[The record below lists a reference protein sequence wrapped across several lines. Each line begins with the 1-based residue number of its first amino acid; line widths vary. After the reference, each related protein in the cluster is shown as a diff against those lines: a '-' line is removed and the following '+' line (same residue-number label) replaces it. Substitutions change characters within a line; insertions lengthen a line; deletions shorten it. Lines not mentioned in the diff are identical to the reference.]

1 MSKEFYVA
9 GIIITPILEII
20 IPKETKALKILGKP
34 GTGTQHYLAA
44 FNFLPAFGV
53 VREERV

>member
-53 VREERV
+53 VR